1 MRIKAEPPKIHQ
13 LMTDSESMLVKL
25 LQVGA
30 PKVGRGEKMLYLMH
44 DWGWPLLGA
53 SGNNFVAAMV
63 YASS

>member
-1 MRIKAEPPKIHQ
+1 M
-13 LMTDSESMLVKL
+13 DSESMLVKL

-30 PKVGRGEKMLYLMH
+30 PKVGRGETMLYLMH